1 MSEEKAAATNPEDYE
16 RISRSLEVNDN
27 MNAEIEALKAEGWE
41 LIPGVPPVTV
51 YHLVRL
57 KNRPEPD
64 FQVRMSVDDTK
75 IGVLRDGKLV
85 QE

>member
-1 MSEEKAAATNPEDYE
+1 MAAATNSEDYE
-16 RISRSLEVNDN
+16 RITKSLEVNDN
-27 MNAEIEALKAEGWE
+27 MNAEVEALKAEGWE

-57 KNRPEPD
+57 KNRPQPD
-64 FQVRMSVDDTK
+64 FELKMAIDDSK
-75 IGVLRDGKLV
+75 VGILRDGKLV